1 MMVGRELN
9 FAGGPRERPAG
20 DAVLEVEDLSTARL
34 RNISF
39 TLGRGE
45 VLGVAGLVGA
55 GRSELGAALFGLD
68 RVRSGRIRL
77 GGAVLTPRSPRD
89 AMRRGIGL
97 VPEDRRTEGLMMSMS
112 VRENASLATLGRSAP
127 LGFLRGA
134 RESAELDIVARQLAL
149 HCASTETCVSHLS
162 GGNQQKV
169 LLARWLLL
177 HPEVLFLDD
186 PTRGIDVAAKQDI
199 YRIVDELSSSGKA
212 VILVSS
218 ELPELLRC
226 CHRIMVLREGRVTAI
241 YHAAEATQEKIMA
254 AATLAEA
261 HA

>member
-1 MMVGRELN
+1 
-9 FAGGPRERPAG
+9 
-20 DAVLEVEDLSTARL
+20 
-34 RNISF
+34 
-39 TLGRGE
+39 
-45 VLGVAGLVGA
+45 VGA

-68 RVRSGRIRL
+68 PIVSGRVKL
-77 GGAVLTPRSPRD
+77 GGAALSARSPRE

-112 VRENASLATLGRSAP
+112 VRENASLATLGRMQR

-134 RESAELDIVARQLAL
+134 RERGELRTVAGQLAL
-149 HCASTETCVSHLS
+149 HCPSTETCVSHLS

-177 HPEVLFLDD
+177 HPQVLFLDD

-199 YRIVDELSSSGKA
+199 YRIIEELAAAGKA
-212 VILVSS
+212 VMLVSS

-226 CHRIMVLREGRVTAI
+226 CHRILVLREGRVTAI
-241 YHAAEATQEKIMA
+241 YDAEEATQEKIMA
-254 AATLAEA
+254 SATLAEA

>member
-1 MMVGRELN
+1 
-9 FAGGPRERPAG
+9 
-20 DAVLEVEDLSTARL
+20 
-34 RNISF
+34 
-39 TLGRGE
+39 
-45 VLGVAGLVGA
+45 
-55 GRSELGAALFGLD
+55 
-68 RVRSGRIRL
+68 
-77 GGAVLTPRSPRD
+77 
-89 AMRRGIGL
+89 
-97 VPEDRRTEGLMMSMS
+97 MMSMS
-112 VRENASLATLGRSAP
+112 VRENASLATLGRIAP

-134 RESAELDIVARQLAL
+134 RESLELNAVARQLAL
-149 HCASTETCVSHLS
+149 HCPSPETCVSHLS

-177 HPEVLFLDD
+177 HPQVLFLDD

-199 YRIVDELSSSGKA
+199 YRIIEELAAAGKA

-226 CHRIMVLREGRVTAI
+226 CHRIMVLREGRVTAT
-241 YHAAEATQEKIMA
+241 YDAAKATQEKIMA